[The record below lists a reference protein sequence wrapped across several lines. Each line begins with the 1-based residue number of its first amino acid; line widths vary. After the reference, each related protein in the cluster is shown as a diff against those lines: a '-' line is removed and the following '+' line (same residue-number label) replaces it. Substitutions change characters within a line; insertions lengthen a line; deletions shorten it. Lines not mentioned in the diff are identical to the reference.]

1 MLSLEGK
8 QLGNYDVIRRIRVG
22 GMGAVYE
29 GRQRTAFDRRVAI
42 KVILGNYAEDRD
54 MRRRFAREAR
64 TVARLHHPHILPL
77 IEFGDEQGILYLVM
91 PFIDGGTLT
100 SYLRRS
106 LPPLGEVAAIYQ
118 QLLDAVEY
126 AHDEGLIHRDI
137 KSSNVLLEMRRSG
150 PPYVYLADFGLVR
163 TLRQAESEQAGK
175 PIPLDQVPGT
185 PHYMAPEQTRGIV
198 TPQTDIYALGVLLY
212 QLLTGDLPY
221 NDPDDISVIQMHLN
235 APIPRPSTFDSS
247 IPTELDEVV
256 SNAMAKRQEARYKT
270 VAELRRAFLAA
281 INGPI
286 ETLSEE
292 APQELP
298 GPGAASR
305 HLPTSPL
312 SQDAPA
318 PNVIPRRLGSRA
330 LHPLPPPAHPSTKLA
345 PRVPADARP
354 RNVGT
359 RDLNARDGGMRNA
372 KGRNV
377 GTRNLEGRNARARD
391 AALTDAQ
398 TRNNNSRNTSTRA
411 LDPGA
416 RDINLGAQNNANDVG
431 ARFISPSL
439 ANPSLANPSLANPSL
454 ATRDLDLDRRDNVG
468 ARLLNPSPAYN
479 SARTTDDVQQRPRTT
494 EEPIRQRRK
503 RAHVALFAGIVVPA
517 ILLILLIMPRVLGIS
532 LFPVGFPLF
541 GTPPVATILI
551 TAQSKTVQDKYVL
564 TASPQVKV
572 PDLNSHA
579 IPAVQLRSSIS
590 AKRTAQ
596 TNGTKTIPGLQ
607 ARGTVELI
615 NNGNAP
621 AFVAAQTTLTTASG
635 IQFQTVQDAQIPAHT
650 QNNTIN
656 VTVIAVA
663 AGAAGNIP
671 AFTLN
676 GPCCGDGITV
686 KNNVPFS
693 GGVDAQTAHTVAQAD
708 LNSVQNAL
716 VPNLERQLN
725 QQLQKS
731 LTSDETS
738 VGTPIYSVST
748 TSDNAIDVQAD
759 NVQVTVT
766 VTGTLIAYNRTV
778 ASSTAT
784 QLLIRQAVHTA
795 GATYQIQ
802 GTPGISNIAIV
813 DVSKSGVIYLSVSV
827 HGTWIYSLS
836 PQQINA
842 WPQYIKGATSA
853 AALAYLNTQPGV
865 SGVEIHLPFGA
876 DHLPTSTNEIRII
889 LENNNTPST

>member
-163 TLRQAESEQAGK
+163 TLRQAEAEQEGK
-175 PIPLDQVPGT
+175 AIPLDQVPGT

-212 QLLTGDLPY
+212 QMLTGDLPY
-221 NDPDDISVIQMHLN
+221 NDPDDIRVIQMHLN
-235 APIPRPSTFDSS
+235 AAIPRPSTFDSS

-256 SNAMAKRQEARYKT
+256 SNAMAKRQDARYKT
-270 VAELRRAFLAA
+270 VAELRSAFLAA

-286 ETLSEE
+286 ETVSEE
-292 APQELP
+292 EQPQELP
-298 GPGAASR
+298 GPGATTRNASR
-305 HLPTSPL
+305 HLPTSSL

-330 LHPLPPPAHPSTKLA
+330 LHPLPPPAHPSAKLA
-345 PRVPADARP
+345 PRIPADARA
-354 RNVGT
+354 RNAGT
-359 RDLNARDGGMRNA
+359 RDLNARDGGIRNA
-372 KGRNV
+372 KERNV
-377 GTRNLEGRNARARD
+377 GTRNLEARNAR
-391 AALTDAQ
+391 ALTDAQ
-398 TRNNNSRNTSTRA
+398 TRNNNSRNTSTRH

-416 RDINLGAQNNANDVG
+416 RDLNIG
-431 ARFISPSL
+431 ARNNVQPSL
-439 ANPSLANPSLANPSL
+439 V
-454 ATRDLDLDRRDNVG
+454 TRDLDQEGRNNVG
-468 ARLLNPSPAYN
+468 ARILNASPAYN
-479 SARTTDDVQQRPRTT
+479 GARTTDNVQQQRPRTT

-503 RAHVALFAGIVVPA
+503 YAHVALFAGIVVPA
-517 ILLILLIMPRVLGIS
+517 ILLILLIMPHVLGIS

-541 GTPPVATILI
+541 GTPPIATILI

-572 PDLNSHA
+572 PDLNAHT
-579 IPAVQLRSSIS
+579 IPAVQLKSSLS

-615 NNGNAP
+615 NNSNTP

-656 VTVIAVA
+656 VTVIAVV

-676 GPCCGDGITV
+676 GACCGDGITV

-693 GGVDAQTAHTVAQAD
+693 GGVDAQTVHTVAQTD

-731 LTSDETS
+731 LTNDETS
-738 VGTPIYSVST
+738 VGTPIYSIST
-748 TSDNAIDVQAD
+748 ISDSAIDTQA
-759 NVQVTVT
+759 NQVQVTVT
-766 VTGTLIAYNRTV
+766 VTGTLTVYNRTV
-778 ASSTAT
+778 ASSIAT
-784 QLLIRQAVHTA
+784 QLLIGQATRTA
-795 GATYQIQ
+795 GAAYQIQ
-802 GTPGISNIAIV
+802 GTPGIGNIAIV

-827 HGTWIYSLS
+827 HGTWIYNLS

-889 LENNNTPST
+889 LENNTPST

>member
-175 PIPLDQVPGT
+175 AIPLDQVPGT

-221 NDPDDISVIQMHLN
+221 NDPDDIQVIQMHLT

-247 IPTELDEVV
+247 IPTELDDVV
-256 SNAMAKRQEARYKT
+256 SNAMAKQQDARYKT

-281 INGPI
+281 ISGPI
-286 ETLSEE
+286 ETVSDEE
-292 APQELP
+292 PQQELP
-298 GPGAASR
+298 GPTSR
-305 HLPTSPL
+305 RSSRYLPPSPL

-318 PNVIPRRLGSRA
+318 PNALPRRLSSRA
-330 LHPLPPPAHPSTKLA
+330 LQPLPPPVHPSAKLS
-345 PRVPADARP
+345 PRFPVDARP
-354 RNVGT
+354 RNAGT
-359 RDLNARDGGMRNA
+359 RDLNARDAAIRNA
-372 KGRNV
+372 KGR

-391 AALTDAQ
+391 AAFNDAQ
-398 TRNNNSRNTSTRA
+398 THNNTSTRH
-411 LDPGA
+411 LDPGV
-416 RDINLGAQNNANDVG
+416 RGINIGTRNDAGSPNNVG
-431 ARFISPSL
+431 AHFI
-439 ANPSLANPSLANPSL
+439 NPSL
-454 ATRDLDLDRRDNVG
+454 ATRDFDPGIHDNMETH
-468 ARLLNPSPAYN
+468 LLNPSPAHN
-479 SARTTDDVQQRPRTT
+479 NARTTDNVQQQRPRTT
-494 EEPIRQRRK
+494 EEPLRK
-503 RAHVALFAGIVVPA
+503 THRRAHVALFAGIVVPA
-517 ILLILLIMPRVLGIS
+517 ILLILLIMPRVLGVS

-564 TASPQVKV
+564 TASPQVTV
-572 PDLNSHA
+572 PDLNAHT
-579 IPAVQLRSSIS
+579 IPAVQLKSSLS

-615 NNGNAP
+615 NNGDAP
-621 AFVAAQTTLTTASG
+621 AFVAAQTTLTTTSG
-635 IQFQTVQDAQIPAHT
+635 IQFQTVQDAQIPAHK

-671 AFTLN
+671 ALTLN
-676 GPCCGDGITV
+676 GPCCGDAITV

-693 GGVDAQTAHTVAQAD
+693 GGVDAQTVHTVAQAD
-708 LNSVQNAL
+708 LNRVQNAL
-716 VPNLERQLN
+716 VPNLERQLS

-731 LTSDETS
+731 LTGDETS
-738 VGTPIYSVST
+738 VGTPVYSVST

-759 NVQVTVT
+759 QVQVTVT
-766 VTGTLIAYNRTV
+766 VTGILTAYSHSLVSRI
-778 ASSTAT
+778 AT
-784 QLLIRQAVHTA
+784 QLLLHQMTLAA
-795 GATYQIQ
+795 ANPYQIQ
-802 GTPGISNIAIV
+802 GTPGVSNITIV
-813 DVSKSGVIYLSVSV
+813 DVNKSGVIYLSVSV
-827 HGTWIYSLS
+827 HGMWIYNLS

-842 WPQYIKGATSA
+842 WPQYIKGASSA

-865 SGVEIHLPFGA
+865 SGVEIHLPFGT
-876 DHLPTSTNEIRII
+876 DHLPTSTNEIRIV
-889 LENNNTPST
+889 LENNNNTPSA

>member
-163 TLRQAESEQAGK
+163 TLRQAEAEQVGK

-198 TPQTDIYALGVLLY
+198 TVQTDIYALGVLLY
-212 QLLTGDLPY
+212 QLLTGELPY
-221 NDPDDISVIQMHLN
+221 NDADDIRVIQMHLN
-235 APIPRPSTFDSS
+235 APIPRPSAFDSS
-247 IPTELDEVV
+247 IPTELDEVI
-256 SNAMAKRQEARYKT
+256 STAMAKRQDTRYKT

-286 ETLSEE
+286 ETVPDEE
-292 APQELP
+292 IQQELP
-298 GPGAASR
+298 GPGSTISRNASR

-312 SQDAPA
+312 SPDDAA
-318 PNVIPRRLGSRA
+318 PNALPRRLSSRA

-345 PRVPADARP
+345 PHYPTEARP
-354 RNVGT
+354 RNAGT
-359 RDLNARDGGMRNA
+359 RDLNARDAGIRNV
-372 KGRNV
+372 KGRNA
-377 GTRNLEGRNARARD
+377 GTRNLEARNAQSRETTLNKADRNNVGVPFINPSS
-391 AALTDAQ
+391 AHNPSPTYNPALIHNPPLA
-398 TRNNNSRNTSTRA
+398 TRNLATND
-411 LDPGA
+411 LDVNAHTITMRDTIGA
-416 RDINLGAQNNANDVG
+416 HNDVG
-431 ARFISPSL
+431 VPFISP
-439 ANPSLANPSLANPSL
+439 PPH
-454 ATRDLDLDRRDNVG
+454 
-468 ARLLNPSPAYN
+468 NPSPH
-479 SARTTDDVQQRPRTT
+479 STRTT
-494 EEPIRQRRK
+494 EEPIKKTRTRTH
-503 RAHVALFAGIVVPA
+503 AALFVSITVPV

-532 LFPVGFPLF
+532 IFPAGFPLF
-541 GTPPVATILI
+541 GTPPIATVLI
-551 TAQSKTVQDKYVL
+551 TEQSKTIQDKYVL
-564 TASPQVKV
+564 TASPQVKAA
-572 PDLNSHA
+572 DLKAHT
-579 IPAVQLRSSIS
+579 IPALQLKGSVS
-590 AKRTAQ
+590 AKRTVQ
-596 TNGTKTIPGLQ
+596 TNGTHTIAGLQ

-615 NNGNAP
+615 NNNNAP
-621 AFVAAQTTLTTASG
+621 AFVPAQTTLTTPSG
-635 IQFQTVQDAQIPAHT
+635 VQFQTVQDAQIPPRT

-656 VTVIAVA
+656 VTVIAVT
-663 AGAAGNIP
+663 AGASGNIP

-676 GPCCGDGITV
+676 GSCCSNGIIV
-686 KNNVPFS
+686 KNNAPFS
-693 GGVDAQTAHTVAQAD
+693 GGVDSQTVHTVAQTD
-708 LNSVQNAL
+708 LDNVQSAL
-716 VPNLERQLN
+716 TPGLEHQLN

-731 LTSDETS
+731 LTSDESS
-738 VGTPIYSVST
+738 VGTPIYSVSI
-748 TSDNAIDVQAD
+748 TSDNAINTQT
-759 NVQVTVT
+759 NQVQVTIT
-766 VTGTLIAYNRTV
+766 VSGTLTAYNHAL
-778 ASSTAT
+778 ASSTAI
-784 QLLIRQAVHTA
+784 QLLTSQAIHTP
-795 GATYQIQ
+795 GNTYQLQ
-802 GTPGISNIAIV
+802 STPAVGTISILA
-813 DVSKSGVIYLSVSV
+813 VSKSGIIYLSIPV
-827 HGTWIYSLS
+827 HGTWTYTLS
-836 PQQINA
+836 SQQINT

-853 AALAYLNTQPGV
+853 AALAYLNAQPGV
-865 SGVEIHLPFGA
+865 ASVEIHLPFGA
-876 DHLPTSTNEIRII
+876 DHLPSSTNDIRIV
-889 LENNNTPST
+889 LENTNNTPG

>member
-163 TLRQAESEQAGK
+163 TLRQAEAEQVGK
-175 PIPLDQVPGT
+175 AIPLDQVPGT
-185 PHYMAPEQTRGIV
+185 PHYMAPEQTLGIV

-221 NDPDDISVIQMHLN
+221 NDPDDIQVIQMHLN

-247 IPTELDEVV
+247 IPTELDDVV
-256 SNAMAKRQEARYKT
+256 SNAMAKQQDERYKT

-286 ETLSEE
+286 ETVSEE
-292 APQELP
+292 EPQQELP
-298 GPGAASR
+298 GPTSRRPSR

-312 SQDAPA
+312 AQDAPA

-330 LHPLPPPAHPSTKLA
+330 LQPLPLPVHPSAKLS
-345 PRVPADARP
+345 PRFPADARQ
-354 RNVGT
+354 RNAGT
-359 RDLNARDGGMRNA
+359 RDLNARDAAIRNA
-372 KGRNV
+372 KGR
-377 GTRNLEGRNARARD
+377 GTRNLEGRNARVRV
-391 AALTDAQ
+391 
-398 TRNNNSRNTSTRA
+398 
-411 LDPGA
+411 
-416 RDINLGAQNNANDVG
+416 I
-431 ARFISPSL
+431 
-439 ANPSLANPSLANPSL
+439 NPSL
-454 ATRDLDLDRRDNVG
+454 ATRDFDPDMHDNMETH
-468 ARLLNPSPAYN
+468 LLNPSPAHN
-479 SARTTDDVQQRPRTT
+479 NARTTDNVQQQRPRTT
-494 EEPIRQRRK
+494 EEPIRKTHK

-532 LFPVGFPLF
+532 LFPAGFPLF

-572 PDLNSHA
+572 PDLNAHT
-579 IPAVQLRSSIS
+579 IPAVQLKSSLS

-615 NNGNAP
+615 NNGNTP

-676 GPCCGDGITV
+676 GPCCGDAITV

-693 GGVDAQTAHTVAQAD
+693 GGVDAQTVHTVAQDD
-708 LNSVQNAL
+708 LNRVQNAL
-716 VPNLERQLN
+716 VPNLERQLS

-748 TSDNAIDVQAD
+748 TSDNAIDAQA
-759 NVQVTVT
+759 NQVQVTVT
-766 VTGTLIAYNRTV
+766 VTGILTAYSHSL
-778 ASSTAT
+778 ASHIAT
-784 QLLIRQAVHTA
+784 QLLLRQTTLAA
-795 GATYQIQ
+795 NNPYQIQ
-802 GTPGISNIAIV
+802 GTPGVGNIAIV

-827 HGTWIYSLS
+827 HGTWIYNLS

-876 DHLPTSTNEIRII
+876 DHLPTSPNEIRIV
-889 LENNNTPST
+889 LENNTSTPST